1 MQTSDELGE
10 CIADSEGRAL
20 YMFEADTQ
28 GEGEEEAVSA
38 CYEACAEAWPPLI
51 AAAPPTAAKAVQAN
65 LMATLERKEG
75 EMQVSYGGWPLYN
88 YVKDQGPGQTTGQ
101 DIEGFGGEWYLVS
114 PSGEIVGH

>member
-38 CYEACAEAWPPLI
+38 C
-51 AAAPPTAAKAVQAN
+51 
-65 LMATLERKEG
+65 
-75 EMQVSYGGWPLYN
+75 
-88 YVKDQGPGQTTGQ
+88 
-101 DIEGFGGEWYLVS
+101 
-114 PSGEIVGH
+114 